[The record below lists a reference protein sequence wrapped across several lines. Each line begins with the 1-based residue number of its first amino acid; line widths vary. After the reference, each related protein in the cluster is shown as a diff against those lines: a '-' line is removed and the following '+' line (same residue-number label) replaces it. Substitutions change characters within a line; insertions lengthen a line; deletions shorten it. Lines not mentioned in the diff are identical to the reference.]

1 MGALSCRVA
10 ARDPSGGRVRH
21 DPARD
26 GRLQRLHLGLPD
38 DAGRTPERDAGA
50 ADMDVPT
57 GVLVPRLRLRLCDQ
71 LHAHA
76 DRVRPLD
83 RAAAALPPPLRGR
96 LMVVGDKRRARTLL
110 GARLALLTVGA
121 IVLIIPFAYMVA
133 TSFKQNTL
141 VLQLPPQFIPHRPT
155 TANYREA
162 WNSNQFGHY
171 FLNSLIVATATTI
184 LAVLLSSMM
193 AFAFARFQFPGR
205 RLLFGLLLIGLMV
218 PTMMLLIPQFLLARD
233 IGALNSLWGL
243 VFFYTAMNL
252 ALNTF
257 LLRSFFQ
264 DIPRELEEA
273 MVVDGAGPWARYR
286 KLIMPLSRPALAT
299 VAIFTFLA
307 SWDEF
312 VWALTVIND
321 PSRRTLPIAIALFQ
335 GEHQTSWGLVFAASL
350 IAIAPVIA
358 IFVTFQRQFVSGIAS
373 GALKG

>member
-1 MGALSCRVA
+1 
-10 ARDPSGGRVRH
+10 
-21 DPARD
+21 
-26 GRLQRLHLGLPD
+26 
-38 DAGRTPERDAGA
+38 
-50 ADMDVPT
+50 
-57 GVLVPRLRLRLCDQ
+57 
-71 LHAHA
+71 
-76 DRVRPLD
+76 
-83 RAAAALPPPLRGR
+83 
-96 LMVVGDKRRARTLL
+96 MVVSAGRARTILGTRLVLL
-110 GARLALLTVGA
+110 SLGALLT
-121 IVLIIPFAYMVA
+121 IVPFAYMVS
-133 TSFKQNTL
+133 TSFKNNTL
-141 VLQLPPQFIPHRPT
+141 VLQLPPQFIPHHPT

-162 WNSNQFGHY
+162 WSSNQFGHY
-171 FLNSLIVATATTI
+171 FVNSLMVAASTTV

-205 RLLFGLLLIGLMV
+205 RILFGLLLIGLMV

-273 MVVDGAGPWARYR
+273 MVVDGAGAWARYR
-286 KLIMPLSRPALAT
+286 QLIMPLSRPAIAT

-321 PSRRTLPIAIALFQ
+321 PNRRTLPIAIALFQ
-335 GEHQTSWGLVFAASL
+335 GQHSTSWGLVFAASL
-350 IAIAPVIA
+350 IAILPVLG
-358 IFVTFQRQFVSGIAS
+358 IFITFQRQFVSGIAS